1 MFGSNSG
8 LLYPQCRVEKGGIL
22 YCRCCIGVS
31 ISDGRRRVFG
41 SQVLTTLLFNTSVNS
56 CGMTCDCRC
65 VTVAAIYHSYILL
78 LLSIIIH
85 LALLLMRA
93 RSDPRCPVSDAFLAK
108 IRMVHK
114 LPSSWTPCVRNLFA
128 RFWADHFSISYD
140 IYCAGF
146 SIIWVKTLI

>member
-1 MFGSNSG
+1 MYLCYFMCGSNSG
-8 LLYPQCRVEKGGIL
+8 LLYPQGRVEKGGIL

-65 VTVAAIYHSYILL
+65 VTRTVAAIYHSYVLL

-85 LALLLMRA
+85 FITHARAFRPQMPSVGCISCKDTYGTQTALFLNSLCEELVCSLLGR
-93 RSDPRCPVSDAFLAK
+93 PLLNF
-108 IRMVHK
+108 I
-114 LPSSWTPCVRNLFA
+114 
-128 RFWADHFSISYD
+128 
-140 IYCAGF
+140 
-146 SIIWVKTLI
+146 